1 MQASAHTSGA
11 ARDES
16 PIVKGGL
23 RAAAIGLALRAAAS
37 ALPGVLLAAE
47 KNWLGSNAI
56 AIAIAKKS
64 REPRRQGCSQAAFG
78 VSG

>member
-56 AIAIAKKS
+56 AIAKKS